1 MLTRFEVQNF
11 RGFEHLAVEPLARV
25 NLIAGKNNIG
35 KTALLE
41 AILLHLGWH
50 NPLLPLRVN
59 ALRGVE
65 WLSTQPG
72 EAWGWL
78 FYDRRLTSTI
88 ALRSQDDRG
97 QVHKVEI
104 ALNWREQ
111 TIAAEGVLRDAFG
124 GYLTTTGDVPREL
137 LIRYAAAGGQE
148 HESRARITEEGQF
161 SIRPSDEE
169 PPTTAVYVGTTGRSV
184 RSDVDRFS
192 ELERLGK
199 TEEFVD
205 ALRILEPRL
214 ARVAVL
220 TTGGIPVLHAN
231 IGLSEWIPLPL
242 LGEGTTRFATIL
254 LAFVAAKEGG
264 VVLIDEI
271 ENGLHHSVLQQ
282 VFGIV
287 AVAARSYD
295 VQVIATTHSW
305 ECVLAAH
312 QAFSSDPMYDF
323 RLHRL
328 ERIKGV
334 IRDIVYDAEILGIAT
349 KAELEVR

>member
-25 NLIAGKNNIG
+25 NLIAGKNNVG

-41 AILLHLGWH
+41 AIFLHLGWH

-59 ALRGVE
+59 SLRGVE

-78 FYDRRLTSTI
+78 FYDRKLTSTI
-88 ALRSQDDRG
+88 VLRSQDERG
-97 QVHKVEI
+97 QTQNVEI
-104 ALNWREQ
+104 ALNWRDQ
-111 TIAAEGVLRDAFG
+111 MIAAEGMLRDPSS

-137 LIRYAAAGGQE
+137 LIRHAAASGQE
-148 HESRARITEEGQF
+148 HESRAQITEEGQF
-161 SIRPSDEE
+161 SIRPAAEE
-169 PPTTAVYVGTTGRSV
+169 SPAAAVYLGATGRSV

-192 ELERLGK
+192 ELQRLGK
-199 TEEFVD
+199 VEEFVD

-242 LGEGTTRFATIL
+242 LGEGMTRFAAIL

-264 VVLIDEI
+264 VLLIDEI
-271 ENGLHHSVLQQ
+271 ENGLHHSVLER
-282 VFGIV
+282 VFGVV
-287 AVAARSYD
+287 ATAARAYD
-295 VQVIATTHSW
+295 VQVFATTHNW
-305 ECVLAAH
+305 ECIFAAH
-312 QAFSSDPMYDF
+312 MPSHEADF
-323 RLHRL
+323 TIFASTAWIGWAPRSR
-328 ERIKGV
+328 RSASPRPISK
-334 IRDIVYDAEILGIAT
+334 
-349 KAELEVR
+349 